1 MGLIYTVQFLF
12 LRIVLIQ
19 CQSAICDR
27 SFSTTQHYS
36 MSLVSTVLQDAA
48 REHAAALLSPSQAN
62 PGDKLPLIE
71 TVKETDATPIK
82 LAPSGKTIIVR
93 ILCTAPPCHVLLF
106 LRL

>member
-1 MGLIYTVQFLF
+1 
-12 LRIVLIQ
+12 
-19 CQSAICDR
+19 
-27 SFSTTQHYS
+27 